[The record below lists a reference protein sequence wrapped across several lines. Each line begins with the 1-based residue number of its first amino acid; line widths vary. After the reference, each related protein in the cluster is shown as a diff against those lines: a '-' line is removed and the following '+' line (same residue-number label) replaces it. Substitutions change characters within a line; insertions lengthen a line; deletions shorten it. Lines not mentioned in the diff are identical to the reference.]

1 MLRAAAKARAPSSF
15 LPATRALATLPSLP
29 LAPPSVSGED
39 AQFQARVK
47 ETQEFFDQSR
57 FEYLSRPYTAEDVAS
72 KQGSLPVLPLPS
84 TLLADKL
91 WRLFQEKNA
100 LGQPVHTMGA
110 IDPVQMTQ
118 MAPHQEVVYISGWAA
133 SSLLTTASNEVGP
146 DIGYVAYY
154 SVVVGTAIKVFC
166 SDYPYTTVPNQVQ
179 RIFRAQQLHDK
190 KHYDAR
196 ISSSPEQRASQP
208 YIDYLRPIIA
218 DADMGHGG
226 PSTVMKL
233 MKLFAESGAAAV
245 HLEDQLVGGKKC
257 GHLAGK
263 VLVPASTHTTR
274 LIASRFQLDLLRNT
288 MLLIARTDAESAKL
302 VSSTVDV
309 LDHEFIRG
317 TTVPG
322 KGLAEVIQAAEA
334 RGATGAEVNKI
345 EKEWLEE
352 HPLCTFNEAVE
363 AAISNSST
371 LAPGAKASAL
381 EHYLEAVSGKSN
393 AEARDIAEDILSERI
408 RWDWDSPKTRE
419 GYYHYT
425 GGIDAAV
432 KRSLAF
438 APYSDLTWLETK
450 LPDLNQARSFA
461 RKIREKHP
469 NRMFVYNLSP
479 SFNWLAQG
487 FTNDDLKN
495 FIWELGKE
503 GFVLQLISLAG
514 LHLNAAATLELS
526 SRFKT
531 EGMLA
536 YVELV
541 QKKEKELACD
551 VLTHQK
557 WSGANYIDKI
567 LNTVS
572 AGSSSTSA
580 IGHDSTE
587 HTF

>member
-1 MLRAAAKARAPSSF
+1 MSARF
-15 LPATRALATLPSLP
+15 LPATRAFATLPTLP
-29 LAPPSVSGED
+29 LAAPSVSAEE

-47 ETQEFFDQSR
+47 EIKAFLNQPR
-57 FEYLSRPYTAEDVAS
+57 FSSLTRSYSAEDIVS
-72 KQGSLPVLPLPS
+72 KQGSLPVLPSQS

-91 WRLFQEKNA
+91 WRLFKENRAQGK
-100 LGQPVHTMGA
+100 PVHTMGA
-110 IDPVQMTQ
+110 IDPAQMTQ
-118 MAPHQEVVYISGWAA
+118 MAAYQEVVYVSGWAA
-133 SSLLTTASNEVGP
+133 SSLLTTCNNEVGP
-146 DIGYVAYY
+146 DIG
-154 SVVVGTAIKVFC
+154 
-166 SDYPYTTVPNQVQ
+166 DYPYTTVPNQVQ

-196 ISSSPEQRASQP
+196 MTVSQEERASLP

-233 MKLFAESGAAAV
+233 IKLFAESGAAAV

-263 VLVPASTHTTR
+263 VLVPASTHTSR
-274 LIASRFQLDLLRNT
+274 LIASRFQLDMLYNT

-302 VSSTVDV
+302 LSSTVDI

-317 TTVPG
+317 TTVTG
-322 KGLAEVIQAAEA
+322 KGLAEVIQEAEA
-334 RGATGAEVNKI
+334 RGASGADVNKI
-345 EKEWLEE
+345 EQHWLEE

-363 AAISNSST
+363 RAIEKSSI
-371 LAPGAKASAL
+371 LAPGAKVSAL
-381 EHYLEAVSGKSN
+381 KHYLAAAEGVSN
-393 AEARDIAEDILSERI
+393 TEARDIAADILGERI

-425 GGIDAAV
+425 GGIEAAI

-438 APYSDLTWLETK
+438 APYSDMTWLETK
-450 LPDLNQARSFA
+450 LPDLNQARYFA

-469 NRMFVYNLSP
+469 DRMFVYNLSP
-479 SFNWLAQG
+479 SFNWLSAG
-487 FTNDDLKN
+487 FTTEGLKN
-495 FIWELGKE
+495 FVWELGKE

-514 LHLNAAATLELS
+514 LHSNAAATLELA

-541 QKKEKELACD
+541 QKKEKELGCD

-557 WSGANYIDKI
+557 WSGANYIDRI
-567 LNTVS
+567 LSTVS
-572 AGSSSTSA
+572 AGSSSTSSV
-580 IGHDSTE
+580 GKDSTE

>member
-1 MLRAAAKARAPSSF
+1 MATVPRAIQAGRF
-15 LPATRALATLPSLP
+15 LPAGRTFATLPALP
-29 LAPPSVSGED
+29 LSPPSVSAED
-39 AQFQARVK
+39 AHFQARVRD
-47 ETQEFFDQSR
+47 TQEFFDQPR
-57 FEYLSRPYTAEDVAS
+57 FSSLTRPYTAEDIVS

-91 WRLFQEKNA
+91 WRLFKENRQQGK
-100 LGQPVHTMGA
+100 PVHTMGA
-110 IDPVQMTQ
+110 VDPVQMTQ
-118 MAPHQEVVYISGWAA
+118 MAAHQEVVYISGWAA
-133 SSLLTTASNEVGP
+133 SSLLTTCSNEVGP
-146 DIGYVAYY
+146 DIG
-154 SVVVGTAIKVFC
+154 
-166 SDYPYTTVPNQVQ
+166 DYPYTTVPNQVQ

-196 ISSSPEQRASQP
+196 LALSKEERASTP
-208 YIDYLRPIIA
+208 YVDYLRPIIA

-233 MKLFAESGAAAV
+233 IKLFAESGAAAV

-263 VLVPASTHTTR
+263 VLVPASTHISR
-274 LIASRFQLDLLRNT
+274 LIASRFQLDLLQNT

-302 VSSTVDV
+302 LSSTVDV

-317 TTVPG
+317 TTVQG
-322 KGLAEVIQAAEA
+322 KGLAEVIQEAEA
-334 RGATGAEVNKI
+334 RGATSADVNKI
-345 EKEWLEE
+345 EQEWLEQ

-363 AAISNSST
+363 KAIEHSSS

-381 EHYLEAVSGKSN
+381 KHYLEAADGVSNS
-393 AEARDIAEDILSERI
+393 EARDIAADVLGERI
-408 RWDWDSPKTRE
+408 RWDWDTPKTRE

-425 GGIDAAV
+425 GGINAAI

-450 LPDLNQARSFA
+450 RPDLEQAKSFA
-461 RKIREKHP
+461 RRIKEKYP
-469 NRMFVYNLSP
+469 DRMFVYNLSP
-479 SFNWLAQG
+479 SFNWIGEG
-487 FTNDDLKN
+487 FTNEGLKN
-495 FIWELGKE
+495 FIWELGQE

-514 LHLNAAATLELS
+514 LHLNAAATLELAQ
-526 SRFKT
+526 RFKT

-541 QKKEKELACD
+541 QKKEKQLGCD

-557 WSGANYIDKI
+557 WSGANYIDRI
-567 LNTVS
+567 LNTVT
-572 AGSSSTSA
+572 AGSSSTSSV
-580 IGHDSTE
+580 GKDSTE
-587 HTF
+587 HSF